1 MNTLKGTKTEK
12 KKVIKNELPKVEK
25 ESKKM
30 DPVTF
35 NLIIWSAL
43 LIYVPYKLYKVIDSF
58 ADNIN
63 PYNFSKRK

>member
-1 MNTLKGTKTEK
+1 
-12 KKVIKNELPKVEK
+12 
-25 ESKKM
+25 M
-30 DPVTF
+30 DPVTL

-43 LIYVPYKLYKVIDSF
+43 LIYVPYKLYKSIDRF

>member
-1 MNTLKGTKTEK
+1 
-12 KKVIKNELPKVEK
+12 
-25 ESKKM
+25 M

-43 LIYVPYKLYKVIDSF
+43 IIYVPYKLYKVIDRF

-63 PYNFSKRK
+63 PYNFSKRR